1 MYMVSLALPLENGG
15 GEGSILKQQVERH
28 MHSNETLPLLLL
40 LLLLLPLDMPLDAP
54 LDARC
59 GYALRT
65 YLVKSTIN
73 LSPTIFNTL

>member
-15 GEGSILKQQVERH
+15 DGSILKQQVERH
-28 MHSNETLPLLLL
+28 MHSNETLPLLL